1 MLGAVALIL
10 FIDTYGR
17 TGSFMLI
24 VALIGALAAGV
35 ALAGAPGHKDYVLNL
50 EMVAVPALF
59 ATLVLFAAHT
69 TRLIVV
75 ILGPVAAMIGSA
87 ALRHLYSPSAHP
99 TRSWLSGNYLASA
112 GISASLLAAGEF
124 GLWLSAHKANDY
136 VTAAFLLTIIGAVL
150 GGVFLPYYK
159 TDYIELMRV
168 EGDRTIRRA
177 GNRPSPAQHKVAVDA
192 WLRLSGY
199 AISATASMLVLTVAL
214 APSLGWVT
222 GSGQVPWRQP
232 LAIAVIGTFLAMPA
246 AGALS
251 QAAKKHPDPKQLY
264 APRGGSKYAWASF
277 LGGMT
282 VAILG
287 TIWLLRDAELN
298 VLALVQAT
306 LLTAFTA
313 VAMAGNGALLQ
324 TRRVDPRARLAI
336 TTSCLAVFVA
346 VYWSLT
352 NAVRSGGSVSGI
364 GASFAALI
372 STALLVIFLVEIT
385 SCATYVAGGR
395 PYRTDYPP
403 VWGASQD
410 CFLMF
415 CMWLLLAW
423 TPQIV
428 LAHIPV
434 GTPERWSAVGTI
446 LAGFLLLFGPAFLWI
461 LENNDTHVNRQ
472 RGILGVEAT
481 GVLGDLEAATSSV
494 DRIATLPR
502 RIYEVYRS
510 ISDSRKNPNPELTP
524 TEFITRLSGHT
535 AAQNGIALILAIAT
549 VIGIIG
555 VSSGL
560 APNAVGA
567 TGFPSGNLPQ

>member
-1 MLGAVALIL
+1 LGAVALVL
-10 FIDTYGR
+10 FIATYGR

-35 ALAGAPGHKDYVLNL
+35 ALAGAPGHENYTFNL

-59 ATLVLFAAHT
+59 ATLVLYAAHS

-75 ILGPVAAMIGSA
+75 ILGPVAAIIFSA
-87 ALRHLYSPSAHP
+87 VLRQVYSKSPRS
-99 TRSWLSGNYLASA
+99 TRSWLSANYIASS
-112 GISASLLAAGEF
+112 GISACLLAAGEF
-124 GLWLSAHKANDY
+124 GLWLSAHKANAY

-168 EGDRTIRRA
+168 EGDRTIRLP
-177 GNRPSPAQHKVAVDA
+177 GERPAPEQHRVAIEA

-214 APSLGWVT
+214 APSLGWVI
-222 GSGQVPWRQP
+222 GVGKVPWRQP
-232 LAIAVIGTFLAMPA
+232 LIAVIGAVVALPA
-246 AGALS
+246 AVALNE
-251 QAAKKHPDPKQLY
+251 ARKRHPSPEEVY
-264 APRGGSKYAWASF
+264 VPHGGGKYAWLAF
-277 LGGMT
+277 LAGLT
-282 VAILG
+282 ITILG
-287 TIWLLRDAELN
+287 TVWLLRNAELN
-298 VLALVQAT
+298 ILALVQTA

-313 VAMAGNGALLQ
+313 LAMVDNGALLH

-336 TTSCLAVFVA
+336 TTSCFAVFII

-352 NAVRSGGSVSGI
+352 NAVRSDGSVSVI
-364 GASFAALI
+364 GASFAAFM
-372 STALLVIFLVEIT
+372 SSVFLVIFLVEIT
-385 SCATYVAGGR
+385 CCATYVVGTQ

-403 VWGASQD
+403 VWGVTQD

-415 CMWLLLAW
+415 CMWLLLGW

-434 GTPERWSAVGTI
+434 GTHERWSAVGTV

-461 LENNDTHVNRQ
+461 LENNDTHVERQ
-472 RGILGVEAT
+472 RQIRGVEAK
-481 GVLGDLEAATSSV
+481 GVLADLKTASSSV
-494 DRIATLPR
+494 ERIATLPQ
-502 RIYEVYRS
+502 RINGLYRS
-510 ISDSRKNPNPELTP
+510 IRDSRKNPSPELTP
-524 TEFITRLSGHT
+524 TEFIVRLSGHT
-535 AAQNGIALILAIAT
+535 AAQNCIALILAIGT

-560 APNAVGA
+560 APNAIGT
-567 TGFPSGNLPQ
+567 TGFPNQDFPQ